1 MIEELVPSVLGML
14 TASPGKAATASFV
27 WGLASILLSPC
38 HLASVPLMAGYA
50 ARDAADPTADGK
62 TAGRR
67 AALCGIAFTV
77 GLFIIAAVGAVCAL
91 LGLLL
96 GTVPKALSLSIG
108 LLFIVLGLQT
118 AGFIRLPIRPIV
130 PAQFRLRGLL
140 GAMVLGAGYGLLSG
154 PCTFGFLAP
163 VFAAATLPGNPS
175 VGFVLLLAFALGHCL
190 PIAAAGA
197 STALCSIYLSSRFA
211 DFAQTTGR
219 KAAGLLIAAAG
230 RTRRDLV
237 GRSATCRPGFW
248 HGLRKDPS
256 SEGEIPLHGRSAVHP
271 GALKVAPH
279 AFAEEVAFAEKIL
292 RISMSASGGQFKP
305 EGCPAGILSKE
316 LRKN

>member
-77 GLFIIAAVGAVCAL
+77 GLFISIAAVGAVCAL

-140 GAMVLGAGYGLLSG
+140 GAMVLGA
-154 PCTFGFLAP
+154 
-163 VFAAATLPGNPS
+163 
-175 VGFVLLLAFALGHCL
+175 
-190 PIAAAGA
+190 
-197 STALCSIYLSSRFA
+197 
-211 DFAQTTGR
+211 
-219 KAAGLLIAAAG
+219 
-230 RTRRDLV
+230 
-237 GRSATCRPGFW
+237 
-248 HGLRKDPS
+248 
-256 SEGEIPLHGRSAVHP
+256 
-271 GALKVAPH
+271 
-279 AFAEEVAFAEKIL
+279 
-292 RISMSASGGQFKP
+292 
-305 EGCPAGILSKE
+305 
-316 LRKN
+316 

>member
-77 GLFIIAAVGAVCAL
+77 GLFISIAAVGAVCAL

-175 VGFVLLLAFALGHCL
+175 VGFVLLE
-190 PIAAAGA
+190 
-197 STALCSIYLSSRFA
+197 SS
-211 DFAQTTGR
+211 
-219 KAAGLLIAAAG
+219 
-230 RTRRDLV
+230 
-237 GRSATCRPGFW
+237 S
-248 HGLRKDPS
+248 
-256 SEGEIPLHGRSAVHP
+256 
-271 GALKVAPH
+271 KVP
-279 AFAEEVAFAEKIL
+279 
-292 RISMSASGGQFKP
+292 
-305 EGCPAGILSKE
+305 
-316 LRKN
+316 

>member
-77 GLFIIAAVGAVCAL
+77 GLFISIAAVGAVCAL

-96 GTVPKALSLSIG
+96 GTVPKAPSLSIG

-230 RTRRDLV
+230 L
-237 GRSATCRPGFW
+237 
-248 HGLRKDPS
+248 
-256 SEGEIPLHGRSAVHP
+256 AVL
-271 GALKVAPH
+271 AA
-279 AFAEEVAFAEKIL
+279 I
-292 RISMSASGGQFKP
+292 
-305 EGCPAGILSKE
+305 
-316 LRKN
+316 